1 MAQGGQLGR
10 GPGVHGFRAGGLRGQ
25 GSSAGSPPVLP
36 TPSSCPPVIQ
46 ISSSGLG
53 VGGGEGKGDDVGR
66 KGGRRRRGEEE
77 EEWEGEELM
86 GGGRRGCRQV
96 QVRQAEL
103 LVHLIAGNSSTV

>member
-1 MAQGGQLGR
+1 MD
-10 GPGVHGFRAGGLRGQ
+10 
-25 GSSAGSPPVLP
+25 GSSPPVLP

-66 KGGRRRRGEEE
+66 KGGRRRRGEGGRGVV
-77 EEWEGEELM
+77 EGEELM

-103 LVHLIAGNSSTV
+103 LVHLIAGNSSTVWSIHLSFM

>member
-1 MAQGGQLGR
+1 MD
-10 GPGVHGFRAGGLRGQ
+10 
-25 GSSAGSPPVLP
+25 GSSPPVLP

-103 LVHLIAGNSSTV
+103 LVHLIAGIRHQFGPFIFLSCSNWCRVFWRSFRIQ